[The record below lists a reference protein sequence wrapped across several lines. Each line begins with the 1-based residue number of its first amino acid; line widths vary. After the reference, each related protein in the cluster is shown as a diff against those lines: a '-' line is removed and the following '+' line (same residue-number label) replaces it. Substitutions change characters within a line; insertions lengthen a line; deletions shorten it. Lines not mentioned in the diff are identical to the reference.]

1 MKWIFGF
8 FSSKAEETFGADAN
22 QQDGFST
29 YF

>member
-22 QQDGFST
+22 QQNGFSA
-29 YF
+29 F